1 MRTPFRQTHSFT
13 VLMLT
18 MLMALL
24 TGCAATSA
32 SPSATEFN
40 TSTDNVQPEL
50 SSATP
55 HAAKTPP
62 PPVVEQYSDVWAKI
76 QHANTI
82 DVHDDAEVRKQR
94 NFFDDKQRFMN
105 QVGERAEPFLYYIV
119 SQLEARNMPLEL
131 ALLPIVESGYNPLA
145 QANGPAG
152 LWQMIPAT
160 GRNFGLTIN
169 SAYDG
174 RKDALASTDAV
185 LDYLQHLYDTLDKD
199 WINAVAAYN
208 TGELVIKAAIDKNKA
223 KGKPTDFWS
232 LGIPAKRVQT
242 VPKWLAF
249 IQIIRAPNHYGL
261 KIPTIDNRPFL
272 DRVPAPNGV
281 DIGQIADAAGLSKA
295 EFKIYNPGY
304 RQGVIPSKGKY
315 QIALPLENIGQYQEN
330 HDKLYAQKR
339 YDSQSYTVKSG
350 DSLGSIAAK
359 FDMSVKTLKQANNLT
374 SDRLKIGQELTLLT
388 PMVVD
393 DNEPEPAKASSSK
406 ANAKADT
413 KVSSKSSA
421 KVKTATSK
429 SAEKPAA
436 KATTYKVKSGDSLD
450 KIARKNK
457 VKLADLMKWNQL
469 NAKSIIKPG
478 QELKIIE

>member
-1 MRTPFRQTHSFT
+1 MRKHFRQTHSFT
-13 VLMLT
+13 VLMLA
-18 MLMALL
+18 MFVAQLS
-24 TGCAATSA
+24 GCATTSA
-32 SPSATEFN
+32 SPSTTEFN
-40 TSTDNVQPEL
+40 APANDVSNANEHSPQ
-50 SSATP
+50 
-55 HAAKTPP
+55 HQQHTPP
-62 PPVVEQYSDVWAKI
+62 AVIEQYSDVWEKI

-94 NFFDDKQRFMN
+94 NFFDDKQKFMN

-160 GRNFGLTIN
+160 GRNFGLTVN

-185 LDYLQHLYDTLDKD
+185 LDYLQHLYDTLDHD

-249 IQIIRAPNHYGL
+249 IQIIRAPHHYNL
-261 KIPTIDNRPFL
+261 KVPPIANRPFL

-281 DIGQIADAAGLSKA
+281 DIGQIANAAGLSKA
-295 EFKIYNPGY
+295 EFKTYNPGF

-339 YDSQSYTVKSG
+339 YDSQSYIVKSG
-350 DSLGSIAAK
+350 DSLGAIAAK
-359 FDMSVKTLKQANNLT
+359 FDMSVSALKQANNLT
-374 SDRLKIGQELTLLT
+374 SDRIKVGQELMLLT
-388 PMVVD
+388 PMTEND
-393 DNEPEPAKASSSK
+393 KAQTDTSK
-406 ANAKADT
+406 KP
-413 KVSSKSSA
+413 SA
-421 KVKTATSK
+421 KVKASDTPSAAATTA
-429 SAEKPAA
+429 EPAA
-436 KATTYKVKSGDSLD
+436 KAMTYKVKSGDSLD

-469 NAKSIIKPG
+469 NGKSIIKPG
-478 QELKIIE
+478 QELKISE

>member
-1 MRTPFRQTHSFT
+1 MRTHFRQTHSFT
-13 VLMLT
+13 VLMLA

-24 TGCAATSA
+24 SGCATTSA
-32 SPSATEFN
+32 SPSTTEFN
-40 TSTDNVQPEL
+40 AAASDVSNDNDHSPQQ
-50 SSATP
+50 
-55 HAAKTPP
+55 HQTPP
-62 PPVVEQYSDVWAKI
+62 AVVEQYSDVWEKI

-94 NFFDDKQRFMN
+94 NFFDDKQKFMN
-105 QVGERAEPFLYYIV
+105 QVGDRAEPFLYYIV

-160 GRNFGLTIN
+160 GRNFGLTVN

-249 IQIIRAPNHYGL
+249 IQIIRNPNHYGL
-261 KIPTIDNRPFL
+261 KVPPIANRPFL
-272 DRVPAPNGV
+272 ERVPAPNGV
-281 DIGQIADAAGLSKA
+281 DIGQIANAAGLSKA
-295 EFKIYNPGY
+295 EFKTYNPGF

-315 QIALPLENIGQYQEN
+315 QIALPLENIGHYQEN
-330 HDKLYAQKR
+330 QDKLYAQKR
-339 YDSQSYTVKSG
+339 YDSQSYIVKSG
-350 DSLGSIAAK
+350 DSLGTIAAK
-359 FDMSVKTLKQANNLT
+359 FDMSVKALKQANNLT

-388 PMVVD
+388 PMAGN
-393 DNEPEPAKASSSK
+393 DNEPEPTKTKAKTDKKVSNKSSTKAKA
-406 ANAKADT
+406 T
-413 KVSSKSSA
+413 
-421 KVKTATSK
+421 TST
-429 SAEKPAA
+429 STDKPAV

-469 NAKSIIKPG
+469 NGKSIIKPG
-478 QELKIIE
+478 QELKISE

>member
-1 MRTPFRQTHSFT
+1 MRIPFRQMHSFT
-13 VLMLT
+13 VLMLA
-18 MLMALL
+18 MFMAQLS
-24 TGCAATSA
+24 GCATTSA
-32 SPSATEFN
+32 SPST
-40 TSTDNVQPEL
+40 TDF
-50 SSATP
+50 SAP
-55 HAAKTPP
+55 ADEVSKDNKDSKQQHEAPP
-62 PPVVEQYSDVWAKI
+62 AVVEQYSDVWEKI

-94 NFFDDKQRFMN
+94 NFFDDKQKFMN

-249 IQIIRAPNHYGL
+249 IQIIRAPNHYNL
-261 KIPTIDNRPFL
+261 KVPPIANRPFL

-281 DIGQIADAAGLSKA
+281 DIGQIANAAGLSKA
-295 EFKIYNPGY
+295 EFKTYNPGF

-339 YDSQSYTVKSG
+339 YDSQSYIVKSG
-350 DSLGSIAAK
+350 DSLGEIAAK
-359 FDMSVKTLKQANNLT
+359 FDISVSALKQANNLT
-374 SDRLKIGQELTLLT
+374 SDRIKVGQELTLLT
-388 PMVVD
+388 PMAAND
-393 DNEPEPAKASSSK
+393 EAQTNTSKKSSSK
-406 ANAKADT
+406 AKASDT
-413 KVSSKSSA
+413 ASA
-421 KVKTATSK
+421 AANTAD
-429 SAEKPAA
+429 KPAV

-478 QELKIIE
+478 QELKLSE

>member
-1 MRTPFRQTHSFT
+1 MRKPFRQMHSFT
-13 VLMLT
+13 LLMLA
-18 MLMALL
+18 MLMAQLS
-24 TGCAATSA
+24 GCATTSA
-32 SPSATEFN
+32 SPST
-40 TSTDNVQPEL
+40 TDFSAPANEV
-50 SSATP
+50 SSDNE
-55 HAAKTPP
+55 HSQQQQQHTPP
-62 PPVVEQYSDVWAKI
+62 AVVEQYSDVWEKI

-94 NFFDDKQRFMN
+94 NFFDDKQKFMN
-105 QVGERAEPFLYYIV
+105 QIGERAEPFLYYIV

-160 GRNFGLTIN
+160 GRNFGLSIN

-185 LDYLQHLYDTLDKD
+185 LDYLQHLYDTLDND

-249 IQIIRAPNHYGL
+249 IQIIRTPNHYNL
-261 KIPTIDNRPFL
+261 TVPPIANRPFL

-281 DIGQIADAAGLSKA
+281 DIDQIANAAGLSKA
-295 EFKIYNPGY
+295 EFKTYNPGF

-339 YDSQSYTVKSG
+339 YDSQSYIVKSG
-350 DSLGSIAAK
+350 DSLGAIAAK
-359 FDMSVKTLKQANNLT
+359 FDISVSALKQANNLT
-374 SDRLKIGQELTLLT
+374 SDRIKVGQELMLLT
-388 PMVVD
+388 PMAENDKAQTDTSKKSSTKV
-393 DNEPEPAKASSSK
+393 KAS
-406 ANAKADT
+406 DT
-413 KVSSKSSA
+413 PS
-421 KVKTATSK
+421 TAATT
-429 SAEKPAA
+429 AEPAA
-436 KATTYKVKSGDSLD
+436 KAKTYKVKSGDSLD

-469 NAKSIIKPG
+469 NGKSIIKPG
-478 QELKIIE
+478 QELKISE

>member
-1 MRTPFRQTHSFT
+1 MRKHFRQTHSFT
-13 VLMLT
+13 VLMLA
-18 MLMALL
+18 MFVAQLS
-24 TGCAATSA
+24 GCATTSA
-32 SPSATEFN
+32 SPSTTEF
-40 TSTDNVQPEL
+40 
-50 SSATP
+50 SAP
-55 HAAKTPP
+55 ANDVSNGSDHSPQHQQHTPP
-62 PPVVEQYSDVWAKI
+62 AVVEQYSDVWEKI

-94 NFFDDKQRFMN
+94 NFFDDKQKFMN

-160 GRNFGLTIN
+160 GRNFGLTVN

-185 LDYLQHLYDTLDKD
+185 LDYLQHLYDTLDHD

-249 IQIIRAPNHYGL
+249 IQIIRAPNHYNL
-261 KIPTIDNRPFL
+261 KVRPIANRPYL

-281 DIGQIADAAGLSKA
+281 DIGQIANAAGLSKA
-295 EFKIYNPGY
+295 EFKTYNPGF

-339 YDSQSYTVKSG
+339 YDSQSYIVKSG
-350 DSLGSIAAK
+350 DSLGTIAAK
-359 FDMSVKTLKQANNLT
+359 FDMSVKALKQANNLT
-374 SDRLKIGQELTLLT
+374 SDRLKVGQELTLLT
-388 PMVVD
+388 PMAAN
-393 DNEPEPAKASSSK
+393 DNVPEPAKA
-406 ANAKADT
+406 NTKADS
-413 KVSSKSSA
+413 KVSSKSSTKA
-421 KVKTATSK
+421 NASGTKAASSK
-429 SAEKPAA
+429 SADKPAA
-436 KATTYKVKSGDSLD
+436 KAKTYKVKSGDSLD

-469 NAKSIIKPG
+469 NGKSIIKPG
-478 QELKIIE
+478 QELKISE

>member
-1 MRTPFRQTHSFT
+1 MRKHFRQTHSFT
-13 VLMLT
+13 VLMLAIF
-18 MLMALL
+18 MSQLS
-24 TGCAATSA
+24 GCASTSA
-32 SPSATEFN
+32 SPSVSEFN
-40 TSTDNVQPEL
+40 ATTAEHRSD
-50 SSATP
+50 SSAAQDTHSTP
-55 HAAKTPP
+55 E
-62 PPVVEQYSDVWAKI
+62 PVVEPYADVWEKI

-82 DVHDDAEVRKQR
+82 DVHDDAEIRKQR

-105 QVGERAEPFLYYIV
+105 QVGDRAEPFLYYIV

-160 GRNFGLTIN
+160 GRNFGLTVN

-199 WINAVAAYN
+199 WINAVAGYN
-208 TGELVIKAAIDKNKA
+208 SGELVIKAAIDRNKA

-232 LGIPAKRVQT
+232 LGIPSSRVQT

-249 IQIIRAPNHYGL
+249 IQIIREPNHYGL
-261 KIPTIDNRPFL
+261 KVPPIANRPFL

-281 DIGQIADAAGLSKA
+281 DIGQIANAAGLSKA
-295 EFKIYNPGY
+295 EFKTYNPGF
-304 RQGVIPSKGKY
+304 RQGVIPGKGKY
-315 QIALPLENIGQYQEN
+315 RIALPLENIGQYQEN
-330 HDKLYAQKR
+330 QHQLYAQKR
-339 YDSQSYTVKSG
+339 YDSQSYIVKSG
-350 DSLGSIAAK
+350 DSLGTIAAK
-359 FDMSVKTLKQANNLT
+359 FDTSVKALKQANNLT

-388 PMVVD
+388 PMAAN
-393 DNEPEPAKASSSK
+393 DNEPEPAKTK
-406 ANAKADT
+406 AKAD
-413 KVSSKSSA
+413 KKASSKPSTKANSTKATDSISA
-421 KVKTATSK
+421 D
-429 SAEKPAA
+429 KPAT
-436 KATTYKVKSGDSLD
+436 KAATYKVKSGDSLD

-478 QELKIIE
+478 QELKISE

>member
-1 MRTPFRQTHSFT
+1 
-13 VLMLT
+13 
-18 MLMALL
+18 MAQLS
-24 TGCAATSA
+24 GCATTSVNP
-32 SPSATEFN
+32 SPTDF
-40 TSTDNVQPEL
+40 STPVNEKNKPQDDEYSQQLQQQPPTTAVEL
-50 SSATP
+50 
-55 HAAKTPP
+55 
-62 PPVVEQYSDVWAKI
+62 YSDVWKKI

-82 DVHDDAEVRKQR
+82 EVHDDAEVRKKI
-94 NFFDDKQRFMN
+94 NFFSDKQKFIT
-105 QVGERAEPFLYYIV
+105 QISERAEPFLYYIV

-174 RKDALASTDAV
+174 RTDALASTDAV

-208 TGELVIKAAIDKNKA
+208 IGELVIKTAIDKNKA

-232 LGIPAKRVQT
+232 LGIAAKRVQT

-249 IQIIRAPNHYGL
+249 IEIIRSPDHYNL
-261 KIPTIDNRPFL
+261 KVPPIANRPFL

-281 DIGQIADAAGLSKA
+281 DIGQIAKAAGLSKT
-295 EFKIYNPGY
+295 EFKTYNPGLH
-304 RQGVIPSKGKY
+304 QGMIPNKGKY
-315 QIALPLENIGQYQEN
+315 QIALPLANIGQYQEN
-330 HDKLYAQKR
+330 QGQLYAQKSNGNPKS
-339 YDSQSYTVKSG
+339 YDGQSY
-350 DSLGSIAAK
+350 I
-359 FDMSVKTLKQANNLT
+359 
-374 SDRLKIGQELTLLT
+374 
-388 PMVVD
+388 
-393 DNEPEPAKASSSK
+393 
-406 ANAKADT
+406 
-413 KVSSKSSA
+413 
-421 KVKTATSK
+421 
-429 SAEKPAA
+429 
-436 KATTYKVKSGDSLD
+436 VKSGDSLD

-478 QELKIIE
+478 QKLKLSE

>member
-13 VLMLT
+13 ALMLT

-32 SPSATEFN
+32 SPSVTEFN
-40 TSTDNVQPEL
+40 TPPDNVQPEL
-50 SSATP
+50 SNAIP
-55 HAAKTPP
+55 HEAKAA
-62 PPVVEQYSDVWAKI
+62 PVVEQYSNVWAKI

-185 LDYLQHLYDTLDKD
+185 LDYLQHLYDTLDND

-261 KIPTIDNRPFL
+261 KIPAIDNRPVL
-272 DRVPAPNGV
+272 DRIPAPNGV

-295 EFKIYNPGY
+295 KFKTYNPGF

-315 QIALPLENIGQYQEN
+315 QIALPLENIGLYQEN
-330 HDKLYAQKR
+330 QDKLYAQKR

-359 FDMSVKTLKQANNLT
+359 FDMSVKALKQANNLT

-388 PMVVD
+388 PMATN
-393 DNEPEPAKASSSK
+393 DNQPEAVKVSSNKAKV
-406 ANAKADT
+406 DT
-413 KVSSKSSA
+413 KVSSKSLA
-421 KVKTATSK
+421 KAKAATSK
-429 SAEKPAA
+429 SADKPAA

-478 QELKIIE
+478 QELKVTE